1 MSFWRNLFF
10 AGLLGS
16 AIAATPAQWR
26 SQSIYFMLT
35 DRFARTDGSTTAACN
50 TGDRVRLSVMI
61 PREGNDVQLTISTQ
75 AYCGGTWKGILDKVM
90 PSLAPL

>member
-1 MSFWRNLFF
+1 MSKMSLWRNIFI
-10 AGLLGS
+10 AGLVGS

-50 TGDRVRLSVMI
+50 TADRVRLNVVM
-61 PREGNDVQLTISTQ
+61 PRER
-75 AYCGGTWKGILDKVM
+75 GTTC
-90 PSLAPL
+90 S